1 MADALAHLRL
11 PTLCSLSQK
20 SESSWLRVQL
30 RFKIHYY
37 VVKTFND
44 TLLGLLVSQFALIN
58 VSN

>member
-1 MADALAHLRL
+1 MADAFAHLRL